1 MGEKSL
7 MNTFHQP
14 IQRRRHRLRVGGW
27 EAYGGQIG
35 GEEGR
40 GAREVGDVGWPKAV
54 LLRGADSGKAGVTTW
69 EA

>member
-27 EAYGGQIG
+27 EAYGGQI
-35 GEEGR
+35 EGT
-40 GAREVGDVGWPKAV
+40 GEVGAVGWPEAV
-54 LLRGADSGKAGVTTW
+54 VLRDADGGKAGVTAR

>member
-1 MGEKSL
+1 

-14 IQRRRHRLRVGGW
+14 IQRRSHRLRVGGW

-40 GAREVGDVGWPKAV
+40 GAGEVGDVGWPEVV
-54 LLRGADSGKAGVTTW
+54 LLRDVDGGKAGVTAR